1 MALHAVILA
10 GGIGSRFWPLSRESS
25 PKQLISVAG
34 DESLLKSTLTRLTPL
49 VPPDRVSVVTNP
61 TQAEL
66 IRLHLIGTDGADS
79 INYIVEP
86 FGRNTAPAI
95 GLAAVELV
103 RADAEAVMAVLPAD
117 HMITEGGVFRDGLA
131 GAAALAAEG
140 RLVTFGIKPERP
152 ETGYGYIKASADEV
166 KAVGVKAH
174 NVDSF
179 VEKPDVE
186 TAKRYIDEGGYL
198 WNAGIFVRKAARI
211 LAEIKTHLPELY
223 KALMEIKGG
232 EIKGGGELESI
243 YDKVESVSIDTG
255 VMEKAA
261 KKPGGVV
268 VIEAAFPWSDMG
280 CWQSLEEVFDRDRDG
295 NIIKGRVVD
304 IDSKD
309 STIFASDRVVATI
322 GLNGMIVVDTP
333 DATLICP
340 KERTQEVR
348 DIVALLKKKGYSE
361 HDVHVTVE
369 RPWGAYT
376 VLEKGDNYKIKKIRV
391 EPGRRLSMQ
400 LHKKRSE
407 HWVVISG
414 RGRVTIDDAVIDAET
429 NHSIDIPAGT
439 KHRLENTSSEDV
451 LEIIEVSNGEYIEE
465 DDIVRFDDDFERS

>member
-1 MALHAVILA
+1 MALYAVILA

-34 DESLLKSTLTRLTPL
+34 DESLLKSTLTRLDPL
-49 VPPDRVSVVTNP
+49 IPSDHVSVVTNP
-61 TQAEL
+61 VQAEL

-79 INYIVEP
+79 IKYIIEP

-95 GLAAVELV
+95 GLAAVELLKT
-103 RADAEAVMAVLPAD
+103 DKDAVMAVLPAD
-117 HMITEGGVFRDGLA
+117 HMIADGEAFREGLA
-131 GAAALAAEG
+131 GAASLANDG

-152 ETGYGYIKASADEV
+152 ETGYGYIKASAKEV
-166 KAVGVKAH
+166 GDATVRSFLI
-174 NVDSF
+174 DRF
-179 VEKPDVE
+179 VEKPDAE
-186 TAKRYIDEGGYL
+186 TAKKYLDEGGYL
-198 WNAGIFVRKAARI
+198 WNAGIFVWKAARI
-211 LAEIKTHLPELY
+211 LEEIETHLPTLY

-232 EIKGGGELESI
+232 GDVEKV
-243 YDKVESVSIDTG
+243 YDAIESVSIDTG
-255 VMEKAA
+255 VMEKA
-261 KKPGGVV
+261 KEVV
-268 VIEAAFPWSDMG
+268 VIEAGFPWSDMG

-304 IDSKD
+304 IGSTG

-322 GLNGMIVVDTP
+322 GLSGMIVVDTP

-414 RGRVTIDDAVIDAET
+414 RGLVTLDDEIINAET
-429 NHSIDIPAGT
+429 NHSVDIPAGT
-439 KHRLENTSSEDV
+439 KHRLENPSSEDV
-451 LEIIEVSNGEYIEE
+451 LEIIEVSNGDYIEE
-465 DDIVRFDDDFERS
+465 DDIVRFDDDFKRG